1 MTKPSR
7 SLEKAVLKWLDCRRE
22 WMGFATADHQH
33 ASGER
38 DRIVLNMSKAETLLE
53 AEAAKLKESAEAA

>member
-1 MTKPSR
+1 MSA
-7 SLEKAVLKWLDCRRE
+7 LEKAVLNWLDCRKA
-22 WMGFATADHQH
+22 WMGLATADRQY

-38 DRIVLNMSKAETLLE
+38 DRIVLNMDRAETLLE